1 MVGNFASITHFVYNH
16 HYDVSPFCQGA
27 HDPHNFGH
35 KFGCECAGG
44 LIKKT
49 SPRAPWPARNGHTL
63 VSGVDV
69 LKHLGLFGPRAL
81 NLPLVARFE
90 HAILS

>member
-1 MVGNFASITHFVYNH
+1 MVSP
-16 HYDVSPFCQGA
+16 PFCQGA

-35 KFGCECAGG
+35 KFGCERAGG

-69 LKHLGLFGPRAL
+69 GWASLEWVDVLKHHGLFGPRAL